1 MEGGD
6 DGASERAPLVSGR
19 RMKKRKEDMIGGS
32 HIQDKYLGVTLADRP
47 PIPSGPSAVFPGCYR
62 RRAAGHGEGGAELPD
77 MGKRALASRRRLP
90 HLQFRPIRR
99 VTALY

>member
-32 HIQDKYLGVTLADRP
+32 HIQDKYLGVTLAERP
-47 PIPSGPSAVFPGCYR
+47 PIPSRPSAVLLGVTISR
-62 RRAAGHGEGGAELPD
+62 D
-77 MGKRALASRRRLP
+77 SRRKAWRGDLHCAANMCQSLP
-90 HLQFRPIRR
+90 L
-99 VTALY
+99 T